1 MAQSLDPSLVSML
14 ESLASQAASNP
25 SKSPD
30 PLFTPGLPFE
40 ERQRRIAKL
49 AATLSNLGNILKS
62 DLRLAQEYGPHAYE
76 GENLQHVQTLV
87 AMAALQI
94 LNEITSAFE

>member
-14 ESLASQAASNP
+14 ESLTSQAASNP

-40 ERQRRIAKL
+40 ERQRRILKL
-49 AATLSNLGNILKS
+49 AATCINLGQILRG
-62 DLRLAQEYGPHAYE
+62 DLRLASEHGPDAYE
-76 GENLQHVQTLV
+76 GKNLDVIRALV
-87 AMAALQI
+87 AMAVLQI
-94 LNEITSAFE
+94 LNETKTAFE